1 MDLKKI
7 NYLYFDMYS
16 KRASFFYNNQEKIGS
31 YFGLFLTI
39 LYILFLLLLFF
50 YNLILTVKRK
60 EIKVYD
66 SSIYAQKMP
75 SITINSDNLYFA
87 FGVEHPKTNLR
98 FIDET
103 IYYPQ
108 ILFIDRVK
116 QNGEFKTI
124 TKKVLDVE
132 RCKEENFGKN
142 YQHLFIK
149 GELNSSYC
157 LKDFNYNLTLA
168 GGYKYEQMSYIR
180 IKLFQC
186 TNASEN
192 NNHCK
197 SQEEIDQY
205 LTNGYFS
212 ILVKNFGLNPSNYS
226 FPVLPTLQ
234 DLYTTIDKRLY
245 RNFVINFGITEIHTD
260 NGLINQNIN
269 IQKYLQYRQT
279 IDSFSFANE
288 DGIKN
293 GKEFCIAQ
301 LRLDDNIFIQKRA
314 YTKISE
320 ICSRIGG
327 YMQLLYAAF
336 SLISIF
342 INKITN
348 EVKIINSIFK
358 FNIKKKRMI
367 LRFNNLKEFE
377 SPNVLIMPSW
387 KSITKIKGFEFV
399 NKSKLNLIKES
410 NNETNI
416 SSILSNTD
424 NKNIKNTQ
432 SFIMNSNNENFV
444 EKININNNI
453 KNIKNNNKLN
463 LYPNKIEESIKQF
476 NEEFS
481 MKNNLKASNDIMR
494 DYNDQINLNF
504 IQYFCCKKNR
514 KKKKQIDSF
523 NLGIEFYRK
532 KMDLIHYFK
541 ILLIIEKI
549 IAKNKDI

>member
-39 LYILFLLLLFF
+39 LYILCLLLLFF

-186 TNASEN
+186 TNTSEN

-367 LRFNNLKEFE
+367 LRFNNLKELE
-377 SPNVLIMPSW
+377 SSNVLIMPLR

-399 NKSKLNLIKES
+399 NKSKLNLIKEV

-416 SSILSNTD
+416 CNSD
-424 NKNIKNTQ
+424 NKNMKNTQ
-432 SFIMNSNNENFV
+432 SSNMNSNNENFV

-463 LYPNKIEESIKQF
+463 LYAIKKEESIKQF

-481 MKNNLKASNDIMR
+481 INNNLKITNDIMK
-494 DYNDQINLNF
+494 DYNDQININF
-504 IQYFCCKKNR
+504 IQYFCCKKDR

-532 KMDLIHYFK
+532 KMDLIHYFT

>member
-1 MDLKKI
+1 M
-7 NYLYFDMYS
+7 
-16 KRASFFYNNQEKIGS
+16 
-31 YFGLFLTI
+31 
-39 LYILFLLLLFF
+39 
-50 YNLILTVKRK
+50 
-60 EIKVYD
+60 
-66 SSIYAQKMP
+66 
-75 SITINSDNLYFA
+75 
-87 FGVEHPKTNLR
+87 
-98 FIDET
+98 
-103 IYYPQ
+103 
-108 ILFIDRVK
+108 
-116 QNGEFKTI
+116 
-124 TKKVLDVE
+124 
-132 RCKEENFGKN
+132 
-142 YQHLFIK
+142 
-149 GELNSSYC
+149 
-157 LKDFNYNLTLA
+157 
-168 GGYKYEQMSYIR
+168 
-180 IKLFQC
+180 
-186 TNASEN
+186 
-192 NNHCK
+192 
-197 SQEEIDQY
+197 
-205 LTNGYFS
+205 
-212 ILVKNFGLNPSNYS
+212 
-226 FPVLPTLQ
+226 
-234 DLYTTIDKRLY
+234 
-245 RNFVINFGITEIHTD
+245 
-260 NGLINQNIN
+260 
-269 IQKYLQYRQT
+269 QYRQT

-367 LRFNNLKEFE
+367 LRFNNLKELE
-377 SPNVLIMPSW
+377 SSNVLIMPLR

-399 NKSKLNLIKES
+399 NKSKLNLIKEV

-416 SSILSNTD
+416 CNSD
-424 NKNIKNTQ
+424 NKNMKNTQ
-432 SFIMNSNNENFV
+432 SSNMNSNNENFV

-463 LYPNKIEESIKQF
+463 LCTNKIEESIKQF

-504 IQYFCCKKNR
+504 IQYFCCKKDR

>member
-87 FGVEHPKTNLR
+87 FGVEHPMTNLR

-142 YQHLFIK
+142 YQNLFIK

-367 LRFNNLKEFE
+367 LRFNNLKELE
-377 SPNVLIMPSW
+377 SSNVLIMPLR

-399 NKSKLNLIKES
+399 NKSKLNLIKEV

-416 SSILSNTD
+416 CNSD
-424 NKNIKNTQ
+424 NKNMKNTQ
-432 SFIMNSNNENFV
+432 SSNMNSNNENFV

-463 LYPNKIEESIKQF
+463 LYTNKIEESIKQF

>member
-186 TNASEN
+186 TNTSEN

-212 ILVKNFGLNPSNYS
+212 ILVKDFGLNPSNYS

-358 FNIKKKRMI
+358 FNIKKKSMI
-367 LRFNNLKEFE
+367 LRFNNLKELE
-377 SPNVLIMPSW
+377 SSNVLIMPLR

-399 NKSKLNLIKES
+399 NKSKLNLIKEV

-416 SSILSNTD
+416 CNSD
-424 NKNIKNTQ
+424 NKNMKNTQ
-432 SFIMNSNNENFV
+432 SSNMNSNNENFI

-463 LYPNKIEESIKQF
+463 LYTNKIEESIKQF

-532 KMDLIHYFK
+532 KMDLIHYFT

>member
-367 LRFNNLKEFE
+367 LRFNNLKELE
-377 SPNVLIMPSW
+377 SSNVLIMPLR

-399 NKSKLNLIKES
+399 NKSKLNLIKEV

-416 SSILSNTD
+416 CNSD
-424 NKNIKNTQ
+424 NKNMKNTQ

-463 LYPNKIEESIKQF
+463 LCTNKIEESIKQF

-504 IQYFCCKKNR
+504 IQYFCCKKDR

-532 KMDLIHYFK
+532 KMDLIHYFT

>member
-367 LRFNNLKEFE
+367 LRFNNLKELE
-377 SPNVLIMPSW
+377 SSNVLIMPLR

-399 NKSKLNLIKES
+399 NKSKLNLIKEV

-416 SSILSNTD
+416 CNSD
-424 NKNIKNTQ
+424 NKNMKNTQ
-432 SFIMNSNNENFV
+432 SSNMNSNNENFV

-463 LYPNKIEESIKQF
+463 LYTNKIEESIKQF

-532 KMDLIHYFK
+532 KMDLIHYFT
-541 ILLIIEKI
+541 ILLIVEKI

>member
-367 LRFNNLKEFE
+367 LRFNNLKELE
-377 SPNVLIMPSW
+377 SSNVLIMPLR

-399 NKSKLNLIKES
+399 NKSKLNLIKEV

-416 SSILSNTD
+416 CNSD
-424 NKNIKNTQ
+424 NKNMKNTQ

-463 LYPNKIEESIKQF
+463 LYTNKIEESIKQF

-504 IQYFCCKKNR
+504 IQYFCCKKDR

-532 KMDLIHYFK
+532 KMDLIHYFT

>member
-197 SQEEIDQY
+197 SQEEIAQY

-358 FNIKKKRMI
+358 FNIKKK
-367 LRFNNLKEFE
+367 E
-377 SPNVLIMPSW
+377 
-387 KSITKIKGFEFV
+387 
-399 NKSKLNLIKES
+399 
-410 NNETNI
+410 
-416 SSILSNTD
+416 
-424 NKNIKNTQ
+424 
-432 SFIMNSNNENFV
+432 
-444 EKININNNI
+444 
-453 KNIKNNNKLN
+453 
-463 LYPNKIEESIKQF
+463 
-476 NEEFS
+476 
-481 MKNNLKASNDIMR
+481 
-494 DYNDQINLNF
+494 
-504 IQYFCCKKNR
+504 
-514 KKKKQIDSF
+514 
-523 NLGIEFYRK
+523 
-532 KMDLIHYFK
+532 
-541 ILLIIEKI
+541 
-549 IAKNKDI
+549 

>member
-367 LRFNNLKEFE
+367 LRFNNLKELE
-377 SPNVLIMPSW
+377 SSNVLIMPLR

-399 NKSKLNLIKES
+399 NKSKLNLIKEV

-416 SSILSNTD
+416 CNSD
-424 NKNIKNTQ
+424 NKNMKNTQ
-432 SFIMNSNNENFV
+432 SSNMNSNNENFV

-463 LYPNKIEESIKQF
+463 LYTNKIEESIKQF

>member
-186 TNASEN
+186 TNTSEN

-367 LRFNNLKEFE
+367 LRFNNLKELE
-377 SPNVLIMPSW
+377 SSNVLIMPLR

-399 NKSKLNLIKES
+399 NKSKLNLIKEV

-416 SSILSNTD
+416 CNSD
-424 NKNIKNTQ
+424 NKNMKNTQ
-432 SFIMNSNNENFV
+432 SSNMNSNNENFV

-463 LYPNKIEESIKQF
+463 LYTNKIEESIKQF

-504 IQYFCCKKNR
+504 IQYFCCKKDR

-532 KMDLIHYFK
+532 KMDLIHYFT
-541 ILLIIEKI
+541 ILLIVEKI

>member
-1 MDLKKI
+1 
-7 NYLYFDMYS
+7 
-16 KRASFFYNNQEKIGS
+16 
-31 YFGLFLTI
+31 
-39 LYILFLLLLFF
+39 
-50 YNLILTVKRK
+50 LTVKRK

-124 TKKVLDVE
+124 TKKVLDAE

-186 TNASEN
+186 TNTSEN

-205 LTNGYFS
+205 LTHGYFS

-260 NGLINQNIN
+260 SGLINQNIN

-320 ICSRIGG
+320 IFSRIGG

-358 FNIKKKRMI
+358 FNIKKK
-367 LRFNNLKEFE
+367 K
-377 SPNVLIMPSW
+377 
-387 KSITKIKGFEFV
+387 
-399 NKSKLNLIKES
+399 
-410 NNETNI
+410 
-416 SSILSNTD
+416 
-424 NKNIKNTQ
+424 
-432 SFIMNSNNENFV
+432 
-444 EKININNNI
+444 
-453 KNIKNNNKLN
+453 
-463 LYPNKIEESIKQF
+463 
-476 NEEFS
+476 
-481 MKNNLKASNDIMR
+481 
-494 DYNDQINLNF
+494 
-504 IQYFCCKKNR
+504 
-514 KKKKQIDSF
+514 
-523 NLGIEFYRK
+523 
-532 KMDLIHYFK
+532 
-541 ILLIIEKI
+541 
-549 IAKNKDI
+549 

>member
-7 NYLYFDMYS
+7 DYLYFDMYS
-16 KRASFFYNNQEKIGS
+16 RRASFFFNNKEKIGS

-39 LYILFLLLLFF
+39 LYIFFLFLLFV
-50 YNLILTVKRK
+50 YSLIYTFKRK

-75 SITINSDNLYFA
+75 TITINSDNLYFA
-87 FGVEHPKTNLR
+87 FGVEHPLTNLR

-108 ILFIDRVK
+108 ILFIDRIK
-116 QNGEFKTI
+116 ENGEFKTI
-124 TKKVLDVE
+124 TKRVLDVE

-142 YQHLFIK
+142 YQHFFIK

-168 GGYKYEQMSYIR
+168 GGYKYEQMTYIR
-180 IKLFQC
+180 IKLLQC
-186 TNASEN
+186 TNTSEN

-212 ILVKNFGLNPSNYS
+212 ILVKDFGLNPSNYS

-234 DLYTTIDKRLY
+234 DLFTTIDKRLY

-260 NGLINQNIN
+260 RGIINQSID

-279 IDSFSFANE
+279 IDSFSFAKE

-293 GKEFCIAQ
+293 GKEFCIVQ
-301 LRLDDNIFIQKRA
+301 LKLDDNIFIQKRA

-320 ICSRIGG
+320 IFSRIGG
-327 YMQLLYAAF
+327 YMQLLYAIF
-336 SLISIF
+336 SLISIL

-358 FNIKKKRMI
+358 FNIKKNRMI
-367 LRFNNLKEFE
+367 LRFNNLKELE
-377 SPNVLIMPSW
+377 SPNVLIMPSR
-387 KSITKIKGFEFV
+387 KSITKIKGFEFM
-399 NKSKLNLIKES
+399 NKSKLNLIKDT
-410 NNETNI
+410 NNVDNI
-416 SSILSNTD
+416 SSILSNSD
-424 NKNIKNTQ
+424 NKNMKNTQ
-432 SFIMNSNNENFV
+432 SFITNTNNENIV
-444 EKININNNI
+444 ENINTNNNS
-453 KNIKNNNKLN
+453 KNIKTNNKLN
-463 LYPNKIEESIKQF
+463 IHTNKKEESIKQI
-476 NEEFS
+476 NYEFS
-481 MKNNLKASNDIMR
+481 MKNNLKIPYDIMR

-523 NLGIEFYRK
+523 NVGIEFYRK
-532 KMDLIHYFK
+532 KMDLIHYLT

-549 IAKNKDI
+549 IVKNKNI

>member
-1 MDLKKI
+1 MESKT
-7 NYLYFDMYS
+7 NFSFFDIYS

-367 LRFNNLKEFE
+367 LRFNNLKELE
-377 SPNVLIMPSW
+377 SSNVLIMPLR

-399 NKSKLNLIKES
+399 NKSKLNLIKEV

-416 SSILSNTD
+416 CNSD
-424 NKNIKNTQ
+424 NKNMKNTQ
-432 SFIMNSNNENFV
+432 SSNMNSNNENFV

-463 LYPNKIEESIKQF
+463 LYTNKIEESIKQF

-504 IQYFCCKKNR
+504 IQYFCCKKDR

-532 KMDLIHYFK
+532 KMDLIHYFT

>member
-87 FGVEHPKTNLR
+87 FGVEHPMTNLR

-186 TNASEN
+186 TNTSEN

-348 EVKIINSIFK
+348 EIKIINSIFK

-367 LRFNNLKEFE
+367 LRFNNLKELE
-377 SPNVLIMPSW
+377 SSNVLIIPSL

-399 NKSKLNLIKES
+399 NKSKLNLIKEV

-416 SSILSNTD
+416 CNSD
-424 NKNIKNTQ
+424 NKNMKNTQ
-432 SFIMNSNNENFV
+432 SFIMNSNNGNFV

-463 LYPNKIEESIKQF
+463 LYTNKIEESIKQF

-532 KMDLIHYFK
+532 KMDLIHYFT

>member
-16 KRASFFYNNQEKIGS
+16 KRASFFFNNQEKIGS

-39 LYILFLLLLFF
+39 LYIIFLLLLFF

-367 LRFNNLKEFE
+367 LRFNNLKELE
-377 SPNVLIMPSW
+377 SSNVLIMPLR

-399 NKSKLNLIKES
+399 NKSKLNLIKEV

-416 SSILSNTD
+416 CNSD
-424 NKNIKNTQ
+424 NKNMKNTQ

-463 LYPNKIEESIKQF
+463 LYTNKIEESIKQF

>member
-1 MDLKKI
+1 
-7 NYLYFDMYS
+7 MYS
-16 KRASFFYNNQEKIGS
+16 KRATFFFNNQEKIGS

-39 LYILFLLLLFF
+39 LYILFLLILFF

-320 ICSRIGG
+320 IFSRIGG

-367 LRFNNLKEFE
+367 LRFNNLKELE

-416 SSILSNTD
+416 SSILSNSD

-463 LYPNKIEESIKQF
+463 LCTNKIEESIKQF

-481 MKNNLKASNDIMR
+481 INKNLKITNDIMK
-494 DYNDQINLNF
+494 DYNDQININF
-504 IQYFCCKKNR
+504 IQYFCCKKDR

-532 KMDLIHYFK
+532 KMDLIHYFT
-541 ILLIIEKI
+541 ILLVIEKI